1 MSILTLKDMENLI
14 SGFTCDCSC
23 KYKGYETEHGGCF
36 KQNFET
42 DEETKWSEMSRFL
55 LFYRMKTQNYS
66 DVENDAFVLELV
78 KKHATNVE
86 DVVDET
92 EALEKSTLGELTS
105 TAKTTENR
113 FKMNWNIKVKSGKLP
128 GSRTELKLCRKAF
141 AFLYGFTPNRFK
153 LASQAMKTAG
163 SSDISSIKAVR
174 DFDHSTSFSEYT
186 YDEVE
191 NIYMQNGLTI
201 AGKDEIAAALLRG
214 TYAHHDAYLWLE
226 DYFDS
231 FDMQPDS
238 AQIHV
243 DVTFKRAIYLEYC
256 ARPTDNINL
265 RNRSLQE
272 SEFRQMWAMVYS
284 HVRIRKLKKV
294 SGKSTKM
301 EPKKLVDGCVAV
313 FTSFRS
319 RISAHYSMNDPAR
332 KSWLDWLNKHAP
344 LNESALNYI
353 CSHPYNC
360 PLISYFRGLEHRPE
374 WRLTDLVP
382 TFSLFPS
389 LEVLALP
396 SAQCQFNRTGT
407 AEPYMTLNDETNVT
421 NTQSVMQRYTNK
433 YRDIEI
439 LRIKRFGTKMLKAIL
454 KRKVKHNGAAF
465 TSSGTVEKMA
475 ETIFESNL
483 SFFSIR

>member
-55 LFYRMKTQNYS
+55 LFYRMTTQNYS

-284 HVRIRKLKKV
+284 HVRIRKSKKV
-294 SGKSTKM
+294 SGKCWTCANIN
-301 EPKKLVDGCVAV
+301 EV
-313 FTSFRS
+313 R
-319 RISAHYSMNDPAR
+319 RAR
-332 KSWLDWLNKHAP
+332 KCRDVQEACKH
-344 LNESALNYI
+344 LMMM
-353 CSHPYNC
+353 H
-360 PLISYFRGLEHRPE
+360 RGSFFMLE
-374 WRLTDLVP
+374 RLEYRRRVQ
-382 TFSLFPS
+382 
-389 LEVLALP
+389 EA
-396 SAQCQFNRTGT
+396 
-407 AEPYMTLNDETNVT
+407 
-421 NTQSVMQRYTNK
+421 TQHKPNSVMSTIIDGASQNHCKIPHLGPNVEFSNPLEQHIEGALTHGLGLTI
-433 YRDIEI
+433 YRSFPTVAADSDFTIYCLLEELHKWMLSKGHYPEVWYI
-439 LRIKRFGTKMLKAIL
+439 QIDGGSENANQYLFAIMEFLVIKRICKKIVLT
-454 KRKVKHNGAAF
+454 R
-465 TSSGTVEKMA
+465 
-475 ETIFESNL
+475 
-483 SFFSIR
+483 